1 MLIPFLSMESATA
14 KTVTIT
20 LYGGTISCE
29 KWNSVSED
37 NITKNIAKVSKS
49 AWVAG
54 YMTGINVASS
64 NNNFKKI
71 SVITAG
77 DYITDFCRKNPSSD
91 IVDAMDSLQENL
103 LKLN

>member
-1 MLIPFLSMESATA
+1 MLMPFLSMESATA

-20 LYGGTISCE
+20 LYGGAISCE

-37 NITKNIAKVSKS
+37 NITKNIAEGYKN

-54 YMTGINVASS
+54 YMTGVNVASS

-71 SVITAG
+71 SVITVR
-77 DYITDFCRKNPSSD
+77 DYITNFCSKSPSSD
-91 IVDAMDSLQENL
+91 IIDAMDSLQENL